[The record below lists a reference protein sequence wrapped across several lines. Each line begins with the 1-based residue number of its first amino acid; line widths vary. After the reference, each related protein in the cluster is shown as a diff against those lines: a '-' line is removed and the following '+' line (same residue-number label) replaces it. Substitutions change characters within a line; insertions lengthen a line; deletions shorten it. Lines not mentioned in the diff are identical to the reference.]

1 MREVDP
7 GDQGPG
13 YPAAVI
19 NHCLLIEFD
28 GGRLVLVETGFGS
41 VDIGD
46 PSGAL
51 GDTFLARTQPKL
63 RSAEIAVNQIR
74 AIGLNPADVTDIV
87 LTHLDLDHSGGLPD
101 FPDARVHLHEAE
113 LEAALSP
120 TSTHPEHDLR
130 YRPAHWAHEP
140 KWVTYSSSKDA
151 SWFGM
156 DAIELDGVPSD
167 LLLIPLAG
175 HTAGHCGVAVRNGD
189 RWILH
194 AGDAFYH
201 HGEIDVAKRWSFP
214 LWEQLEEITEVD
226 RPLRLGNHARLR
238 ELVRDFSSEIDVISS
253 HDPWL
258 FEWST
263 DSARTPVGRSSL
275 PR

>member
-13 YPAAVI
+13 YPAAVV
-19 NHCLLIEFD
+19 NHCLLIEWGD
-28 GGRLVLVETGFGS
+28 GRLALVETGFGS
-41 VDIGD
+41 VDIAD
-46 PSGAL
+46 PSAAL
-51 GDTFLARTQPKL
+51 GDTFLTRTQPKL
-63 RSAEIAVNQIR
+63 QSEETAIAQVR
-74 AIGLNPADVTDIV
+74 ALGLDPADVTDVI

-101 FPDARVHLHEAE
+101 FPHARVHLHEAE
-113 LEAALSP
+113 LDAALSS

-130 YRPAHWAHEP
+130 YRPAHWAHHP
-140 KWVTYSSSKDA
+140 QWVTYASSKER

-156 DAIELDGVPSD
+156 DAIELKSLPPGIMLV
-167 LLLIPLAG
+167 PLAG
-175 HTAGHCGVAVRNGD
+175 HTLGHCAVAVRNGE

-201 HGEIDVAKRWSFP
+201 HGEVNVMNRWSLP

-238 ELVRDFSSEIDVISS
+238 ELVRDFGSEVDVISA

-258 FEWST
+258 FTQSVGKTPT
-263 DSARTPVGRSSL
+263 DTRHV
-275 PR
+275 